1 MIVVT
6 GASGKLGHHVINGL
20 LKKVPAGQIVAA
32 VRSPEKA
39 ADLAALGVQVR
50 QADYAK
56 PETLASAFAGAE
68 KVLLISSS
76 ELGQRV
82 EQHRAVID
90 AAVAAK
96 VKLLAYTSLLR
107 AGTSKLL
114 LAADHV
120 ATEAMVSASGLPFVI
135 LRNGWY
141 LENHTEALGPALEHG
156 AILGAANDGRFAAAS
171 REDYAL
177 AAVAALTGA
186 GHEKKVYE
194 LAGDESYTLT
204 DLADEVSRAAK
215 ATVVYRNLTQKEYES
230 ALLGFGLPAPV
241 AGILADSDAGAAKGE
256 LDSKVR
262 DLSTL
267 LGRATTPLADAVRA
281 AVGGKVVEG

>member
-32 VRSPEKA
+32 VRTPEKA

-56 PETLASAFAGAE
+56 PETLALAFAGAE
-68 KVLLISSS
+68 KVLLISSN
-76 ELGQRV
+76 ELGKRV
-82 EQHRAVID
+82 KQHKAVID
-90 AAVAAK
+90 ASVAAK
-96 VKLLAYTSLLR
+96 VKLIVYTSLLR
-107 AGTSKLL
+107 ADTSKLL

-120 ATEAMVSASGLPFVI
+120 ATEAMVRASGLPFVI

-141 LENHTEALGPALEHG
+141 LENHTEALGSALEHG
-156 AILGAANDGRFAAAS
+156 EILGAAKDGRFAAAT

-177 AAVAALTGA
+177 GAVAALTGA
-186 GHEKKVYE
+186 GHEKNIYE

-204 DLADEVSRAAK
+204 DLAGEVSRAAK
-215 ATVVYRNLTQKEYES
+215 ATVVYRNLTPKEYED

-241 AGILADSDAGAAKGE
+241 AGILADSDAGAAVGE
-256 LDSKVR
+256 LDSKVE
-262 DLSTL
+262 DLHTL
-267 LGRATTPLADAVRA
+267 LGRATTRLADAVRV
-281 AVGGKVVEG
+281 AVAK